1 MNNFDLDDDWDYDLA
16 IAILENPVEEEN
28 KNIQSTDLP
37 EVNAG
42 CKGLDLVLS
51 GWGSDRTRP
60 YRPLNKLWAVKQR
73 CLNISECNNDNGT
86 VCTPDQCQHSLC
98 VGDADKTN
106 SGCYYDSG
114 GIKITRLLKSV
125 Q

>member
-1 MNNFDLDDDWDYDLA
+1 MA

-28 KNIQSTDLP
+28 KNIQSADLP

-51 GWGSDRTRP
+51 GWGRDRTRP
-60 YRPLNKLWAVKQR
+60 YRPRYKLWAVKQS
-73 CLNISECNNDNGT
+73 CLNISECNNYNGT
-86 VCTPDQCQHSLC
+86 GQHALC

-106 SGCYYDSG
+106 SGCFGDSG

-125 Q
+125 L